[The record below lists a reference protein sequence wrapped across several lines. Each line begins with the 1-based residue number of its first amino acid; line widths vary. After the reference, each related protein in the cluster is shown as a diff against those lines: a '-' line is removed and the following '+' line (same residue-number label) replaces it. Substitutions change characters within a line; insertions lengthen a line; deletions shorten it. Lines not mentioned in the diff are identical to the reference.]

1 MQEQYSGW
9 VMKDKNYEGL
19 ANRLLRNGK
28 VVPVATAVIFSV
40 LSPGLVIAEP
50 GIVENPAG
58 QDIILENS
66 VSENLAPDSQPLN
79 LDALTSAP
87 AAELSAVDEP
97 AADSSAAPTKL
108 ALAEQVLPNGSGMT
122 GMVKEPG
129 AINTGSTTSTG
140 DESPQK
146 PYALILALVALI
158 SLVPMSRRHH

>member
-1 MQEQYSGW
+1 
-9 VMKDKNYEGL
+9 MKDKNYEGL

-28 VVPVATAVIFSV
+28 VGSVATAVMFSV
-40 LSPGLVIAEP
+40 LSSGPLIAEP
-50 GIVENPAG
+50 GGVENPAG
-58 QDIILENS
+58 QEIILENS
-66 VSENLAPDSQPLN
+66 VSENLAPDSQRLN
-79 LDALTSAP
+79 LDALSSAP

-97 AADSSAAPTKL
+97 AADSASAPTKL
-108 ALAEQVLPNGSGMT
+108 ALAEQVLPNGSSMT
-122 GMVKEPG
+122 DMVKESA

>member
-1 MQEQYSGW
+1 
-9 VMKDKNYEGL
+9 MKYKNYEGL

-40 LSPGLVIAEP
+40 LLPGLVIAEP
-50 GIVENPAG
+50 GVVENPAG
-58 QDIILENS
+58 QEIILENS
-66 VSENLAPDSQPLN
+66 SSGKLAPDSQPLN
-79 LDALTSAP
+79 LDALSSAP

-108 ALAEQVLPNGSGMT
+108 ALAEQVLPNGSSMT
-122 GMVKEPG
+122 GMAKEP
-129 AINTGSTTSTG
+129 AVIDTGSKTSAG
-140 DESPQK
+140 SESPQK

>member
-1 MQEQYSGW
+1 
-9 VMKDKNYEGL
+9 MKDKNYEGL

-28 VVPVATAVIFSV
+28 VGSVATAVMFSV
-40 LSPGLVIAEP
+40 LSSGPLIAEP
-50 GIVENPAG
+50 GGVENPAG
-58 QDIILENS
+58 QEIILENS

-79 LDALTSAP
+79 LDAHSSAP
-87 AAELSAVDEP
+87 AAELKAVDEP
-97 AADSSAAPTKL
+97 AADSSSAPTKL
-108 ALAEQVLPNGSGMT
+108 ALAEQVLPNGSSMT
-122 GMVKEPG
+122 DMVKESA

>member
-1 MQEQYSGW
+1 
-9 VMKDKNYEGL
+9 MKDKNYEGL

-28 VVPVATAVIFSV
+28 VGSVATAVMFSIV
-40 LSPGLVIAEP
+40 SSGPLIAET
-50 GIVENPAG
+50 GVVENPAG
-58 QDIILENS
+58 PEIILENS
-66 VSENLAPDSQPLN
+66 VSENLAPDSQRLN
-79 LDALTSAP
+79 LDALSSAP

-97 AADSSAAPTKL
+97 AADSASAPTKL
-108 ALAEQVLPNGSGMT
+108 ALAEQVLPNGSSMT
-122 GMVKEPG
+122 DMVKESA